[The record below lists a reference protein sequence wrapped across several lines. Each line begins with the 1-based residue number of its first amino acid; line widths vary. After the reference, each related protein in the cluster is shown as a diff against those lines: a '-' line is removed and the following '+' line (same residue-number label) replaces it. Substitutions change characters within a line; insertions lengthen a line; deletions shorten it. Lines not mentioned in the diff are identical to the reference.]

1 MKMDLQLFAGGH
13 SVTVVK
19 GDNVTTATASSTEDV
34 AKDAEVTLTIAVADG
49 YAPDYEVL
57 TGGVTVNPTTK
68 KFTMGETDVIIIVRA
83 KNTKAYRVLENHTVN
98 INGAKLE
105 LIRNVTVVTD
115 DCLRVKTAETNPTVI
130 NNQGMIDALLKAGII
145 EAI

>member
-13 SVTVVK
+13 SVTMVK
-19 GDNVTTATASSTEDV
+19 GDNVTTATASSSSDV
-34 AKDAEVTLTIAVADG
+34 QKDAEVTLTIAVASG
-49 YAPDYEVL
+49 YEPTYEVL

-68 KFTMGETDVIIIVRA
+68 KFTMGEADVIIIVRA

-98 INGAKLE
+98 INGTKLE
-105 LIRNVTVVTD
+105 LTRNVTVVTD